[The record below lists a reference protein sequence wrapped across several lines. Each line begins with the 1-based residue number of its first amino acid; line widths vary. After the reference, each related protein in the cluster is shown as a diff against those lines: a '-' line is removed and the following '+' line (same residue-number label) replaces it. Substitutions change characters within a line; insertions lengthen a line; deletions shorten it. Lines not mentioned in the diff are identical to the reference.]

1 MLLSGERI
9 MNLDTIQKLTVPT
22 LVLVFSLFPLF
33 RSTICRFLGS
43 RIFVNQAIIL
53 SLYSISLISILIIS
67 SKDMTSPNI
76 QYFLSPSV
84 FVSLASF
91 LVLFK
96 YFENRAH
103 RNGNLIVDQTGSSV
117 VVGVTILYTTLLFV
131 PNTTSAIQLMPFVL
145 GTVVSTSFI
154 AFFAG
159 VADVWHAVG
168 TGEFQM
174 LSLDTA
180 GLIFYFALP
189 LTILALRFVDKYGDF
204 LHRQCCIISECIVQI
219 SEPFVSKAPFNLDDS
234 TALSFLVANLLLNT
248 VIGIPLVKSLC
259 PISGHLFGQVYV
271 HGKPN
276 TKRVA
281 ICVHYSSLYGSNI
294 TEASRENIFK
304 ILNLWKKGERK
315 HVSNGV
321 LNILVDA
328 SDLES
333 SGDILRNLSS
343 LGHEIVLTLEKGDS
357 SSTLSDSYKK
367 YEKILGHKPLWYHT
381 GAGSKGV
388 SPLCFLTAKKLGM
401 RSAMWSLY
409 LKSDCPFDKRVLS
422 EELNR
427 HNGGSFVYLSR
438 DSMSMDLI
446 RELVNSL
453 KEEGKFLP
461 TTLSLTAQQ
470 ANKMTL

>member
-1 MLLSGERI
+1 
-9 MNLDTIQKLTVPT
+9 MNLDTVQKLTVPT

-33 RSTICRFLGS
+33 RSTICRFFGS
-43 RIFVNQAIIL
+43 QIFVNQTNIL
-53 SLYSISLISILIIS
+53 SLYSVLLISILIVS
-67 SKDMTSPNI
+67 SKDMISPNT

-96 YFENRAH
+96 YFEKRAH
-103 RNGNLIVDQTGSSV
+103 KNGNLIVGQSGSSV
-117 VVGVTILYTTLLFV
+117 VVGVTIIYTTLLFV
-131 PNTTSAIQLMPFVL
+131 PDTTSAIQLMPFVL
-145 GTVVSTSFI
+145 GTAVSTSFI

-174 LSLDTA
+174 LSLDTV
-180 GLIFYFALP
+180 GLIFYFVLP
-189 LTILALRFVDKYGDF
+189 LAILALRFVDKYGDF
-204 LHRQCCIISECIVQI
+204 LHRQCCIISELIVQV
-219 SEPFVSKAPFNLDDS
+219 SEPFLSKAPFNLNDN
-234 TALSFLVANLLLNT
+234 TALSLLVANILMIT

-281 ICVHYSSLYGSNI
+281 ICVHYSSLYGSSI
-294 TEASRENIFK
+294 TEVSRENIFK
-304 ILNLWKKGERK
+304 ILNMLKKGERK

-333 SGDILRNLSS
+333 SGDILRNLKSV
-343 LGHEIVLTLEKGDS
+343 GHEIVLTLEKGES
-357 SSTLSDSYKK
+357 CSTLSDSYKK
-367 YEKILGHKPLWYHT
+367 YEKILGHIPLWYHT

-388 SPLCFLTAKKLGM
+388 SPCCFSTAKKLGM

-409 LKSDCPFDKRVLS
+409 LKSDRPFDQQVLFD
-422 EELNR
+422 ELNR
-427 HNGGSFVYLSR
+427 HNGGSFVYLSK

-453 KEEGKFLP
+453 KDEGKFLP